1 MNLAIIGTGYVGLV
15 TGTCF
20 AQKGNKVICVDNDQN
35 KLNQLKKGEVPI
47 FEPGLAEMVRE
58 SSNSGNLSFTE
69 DLKFAVENS
78 DIIFFCL
85 PTPTLEDGASDTKYV
100 FGVASQIGKFFN
112 KPKIIANK
120 STVPIGTTE
129 KIVDIISQNTTKD
142 FAVVSNPEFLREGF
156 TVADFMKPDR
166 VVIGSENFEAAEIL
180 KDLYLGFVEN
190 EDQILIMDSRSSEM
204 SKYAANS
211 FLATKITFINEIANL
226 CYKLGA
232 NVDFVKDAMGM
243 DPRIGKRFLNPGLGL
258 GGSCFPKDIKA
269 LYPNLYL
276 LAINPNC
283 IFHKYI

>member
-1 MNLAIIGTGYVGLV
+1 
-15 TGTCF
+15 
-20 AQKGNKVICVDNDQN
+20 VDNDQN